1 MVKTKM
7 VKKFLA
13 KMTMQI
19 LTIMVKKEKKIM
31 MDSLTRS

>member
-13 KMTMQI
+13 KMTMKI